1 MTRETG
7 SADRRPFPVTVIGI
21 GPDGSLAR
29 PIPAGVRAVAGGRR
43 HLEAHAP
50 EGIRTIPIAGR
61 LDAVIEAIDAVPG
74 PVAVLASGDPGWF
87 GILRR
92 LTEIDRPMAVHP
104 AASSVSGAFARIGLA
119 WEDAQVVSAHGRD
132 PRPAV
137 AAAVNG
143 AKVAVLTDTET
154 TPAAIA
160 QALIDSGCG
169 PRAVVV
175 AARLGHPDEQI
186 VHCDL
191 SEAAKRGFADPNVM
205 LVLDESRC
213 VPATTAPNTAS
224 APTVLAHSRI
234 ATGWGRPADD
244 FEHRDGQV
252 TKPAVRA
259 AALAMLGPGPGRLVW
274 DIGCGSGS
282 VAVEAA
288 GLGAGV
294 IAIDRDAAQVQRAKA
309 NAAAHGVG
317 LGLIHG
323 AAPAALKD
331 LPDPDAVFI
340 GGGGDDLEPII
351 DAVTTRSRDRIV
363 IALATIE
370 RVAPAK
376 GRLEAAGWTAKAQLI
391 EVSDLVPL
399 GTGHRL
405 APRNPV
411 ILIEGSRP

>member
-1 MTRETG
+1 VTRETG
-7 SADRRPFPVTVIGI
+7 SADRRPFPVTVIGV

-29 PIPAGVRAVAGGRR
+29 PIPAGVRAVAGGKR

-92 LTEIDRPMAVHP
+92 LTEIDRPLAVHP
-104 AASSVSGAFARIGLA
+104 AASSVSGAFARIGLT

-137 AAAVNG
+137 ATAVNG

-175 AARLGHPDEQI
+175 AARLGHPDEHV

-191 SEAAKRGFADPNVM
+191 FEAAKRSFADPNVM

-213 VPATTAPNTAS
+213 VPAIT

-234 ATGWGRPADD
+234 ASGWGRPVGD

-259 AALAMLGPGPGRLVW
+259 AALSMLGPGPGRLVW

-288 GLGAGV
+288 VLGAGV
-294 IAIDRDAAQVQRAKA
+294 IAIDQDAAQVQRAKA

-340 GGGGDDLEPII
+340 GGGGDDLETII
-351 DAVTTRSRDRIV
+351 DAATARCRDRIV

-370 RVAPAK
+370 RVAPAM
-376 GRLEAAGWTAKAQLI
+376 GRLEAAGWTATAQLL

-399 GTGHRL
+399 GSGHRL